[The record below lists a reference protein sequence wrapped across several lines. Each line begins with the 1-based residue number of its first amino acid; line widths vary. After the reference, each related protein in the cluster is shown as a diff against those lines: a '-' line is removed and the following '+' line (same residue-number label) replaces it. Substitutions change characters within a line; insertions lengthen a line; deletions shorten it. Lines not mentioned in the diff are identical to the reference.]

1 MKKTFQIPV
10 ISNNRIY
17 GNSNHNYC
25 TSDQDHASLL
35 NQNPNLNQETNALK
49 PCKYNKGLMLLNV
62 ISQVPKKR
70 ILVLKTCFST
80 TETIPE

>member
-62 ISQVPKKR
+62 ISQVPKTRNPR
-70 ILVLKTCFST
+70 IVQSFKSQT
-80 TETIPE
+80 TV